1 MKTANRSNALLVELL
16 IVVMFF
22 MLSSTVL
29 LQVFLTARSQSE
41 RAGNMTL
48 ALSDAQGVA
57 DRLYAAGDADAAL
70 AVLREMGF
78 DFNAAGDSSL
88 NRGDYTLLVR
98 RDTEDREAGLM
109 HRYTVSAC
117 QGEDLLFTL
126 PVARYKEGRP

>member
-29 LQVFLTARSQSE
+29 LQVFLTARNQSE
-41 RAGNMTL
+41 RAGAITR
-48 ALSDAQGVA
+48 ALNDAQGVA
-57 DRLYAAGDADAAL
+57 DRLYAAKDADAAL
-70 AVLREMGF
+70 AALRDMGF
-78 DFNAAGDSSL
+78 DFDAAAGSRLD
-88 NRGDYTLLVR
+88 RGDYTLLVH

-109 HRYTVSAC
+109 HLYTVSAC
-117 QGEDLLFTL
+117 QGDEELFTL

>member
-29 LQVFLTARSQSE
+29 LQVFLTSRSQSE

-48 ALSDAQGVA
+48 ALSDAQSVA
-57 DRLYAAGDADAAL
+57 DRLYTAGDADAAL
-70 AVLREMGF
+70 AALREMGF
-78 DFNAAGDSSL
+78 AFDAAGGSSL
-88 NRGDYTLLVR
+88 SRGDYTLLVR

-109 HRYTVSAC
+109 HRYTVSAY